1 MAAVPKRRIA
11 ARAKGLR
18 WELAVR
24 RAYEAAG
31 FTVRGLEGEGDHLC
45 LRRDGL
51 CIASEAKNQARLK
64 LPEWWRQ
71 TKADAPGSAVPVLTF
86 KLGGEMLSVIATADL
101 LRLVGE
107 AAQTTG
113 GTEQSSHG

>member
-1 MAAVPKRRIA
+1 MSGKAS
-11 ARAKGLR
+11 RAKGLR

-31 FTVRGLEGEGDHLC
+31 FTVRGLEGEGDHLAI
-45 LRRDGL
+45 RNGL
-51 CIASEAKNQARLK
+51 VIASEAKNQERLK

-71 TKADAPGSAVPVLTF
+71 TKQDAPAGTVPVLTF
-86 KLGGEMLSVIATADL
+86 KKEGEMLSLMRTDDL

-107 AAQTTG
+107 
-113 GTEQSSHG
+113 